1 MPWTLFVH
9 GISAILFLM
18 TKPKFS
24 LILTIVLVVMVG
36 LYALF
41 NRDEVVE
48 TSLGVDPLNTTYIIE
63 GQSVKLANGLAEQT
77 IQGSVSKIVTQA
89 FGKPFYGDLDGNG
102 LKDSV
107 MFLTQ
112 SGGGSGEFY
121 YATIA
126 LNKNALYEGLEG
138 VFLGDRIAPQNI
150 QIKDG
155 VAIVNYADRKAGE
168 PLTVQPSV
176 GVSKYLVIEEGIA
189 KEKIFFTGNVMI
201 DTLVEN
207 IKKAKKSNIMRKFRL
222 KKRGFGLVTLH
233 RPVNVDGKEDLEGI
247 MDAFCELSNRIKIVF
262 PVHPRSRKKME
273 EFGFLDAIKEMKN
286 LILTEPLGYL
296 DFLNLTMNSKMV
308 FTDSGGIQEETSFL
322 GIPCLTLRENTERP
336 ITISKGT
343 NILAGTQKERIIKE
357 ANKILNGKVK
367 RGGKIKYW
375 DGKAAKRIVKIC
387 SGLTKEI
394 ASAASRPRND
404 IMRNNYDY
412 K

>member
-189 KEKIFFTGNVMI
+189 KETSNFSQGDLLFSGGLVKGEGVRVFTPCGGLAKWVVGSSTTYKKLMNAYENRVMSTNPYEPLYVVLAGKIV
-201 DTLVEN
+201 DAP
-207 IKKAKKSNIMRKFRL
+207 KD
-222 KKRGFGLVTLH
+222 GFGA
-233 RPVNVDGKEDLEGI
+233 DYD
-247 MDAFCELSNRIKIVF
+247 
-262 PVHPRSRKKME
+262 
-273 EFGFLDAIKEMKN
+273 
-286 LILTEPLGYL
+286 
-296 DFLNLTMNSKMV
+296 
-308 FTDSGGIQEETSFL
+308 L
-322 GIPCLTLRENTERP
+322 GIEVTE
-336 ITISKGT
+336 
-343 NILAGTQKERIIKE
+343 LIKV
-357 ANKILNGKVK
+357 IP
-367 RGGKIKYW
+367 GGK
-375 DGKAAKRIVKIC
+375 C
-387 SGLTKEI
+387 Q
-394 ASAASRPRND
+394 
-404 IMRNNYDY
+404 
-412 K
+412 